1 MRFQASAIDHVDR
14 VLEQSSDIF
23 LDAYIVVDGYA
34 GGRVKID
41 DHIDVA
47 VSTLVPSRGRAE
59 DAGMNDAFGA
69 KFRFGLA
76 KCEPLGLDLK
86 LSHRIKRRD
95 VLPHSCRLQLQG

>member
-1 MRFQASAIDHVDR
+1 MRFQASAIDHVGR
-14 VLEQSSDIF
+14 LLEQSSDIF

-76 KCEPLGLDLK
+76 GPEVPLPASWRQDI
-86 LSHRIKRRD
+86 SY
-95 VLPHSCRLQLQG
+95 